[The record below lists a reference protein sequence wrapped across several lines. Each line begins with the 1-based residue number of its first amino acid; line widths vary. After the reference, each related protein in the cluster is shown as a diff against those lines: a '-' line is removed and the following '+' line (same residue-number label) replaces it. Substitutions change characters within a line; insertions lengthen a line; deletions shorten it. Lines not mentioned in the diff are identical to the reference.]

1 MKTATYTATDT
12 VFRLGLLILCASF
25 TVFCFPFI
33 LPANEGL
40 FLVNLLF
47 TAMYFVALLVHGK
60 LRKGRL
66 GLYAMFVFLAI
77 FLVSAYALNREMEV
91 FKTSTGWLSAV
102 LIISCINLILF
113 AYRENISPCIQY
125 LMSFI
130 AGISFVIFG
139 YLVIYLIPLYALSA
153 IGAVFLGISLHSFV
167 PLLFCIYIIVLF
179 SKLKAVSKSYL
190 HFFWAGFAAAL
201 LSLLTF
207 LTVWGFTLKALN
219 NTTHADLPAWVVKAQ
234 KAKPG
239 PVTEKVLKTGLA
251 YSVPDGDFS
260 DFLWS
265 TPRRNFDEE
274 MKHDPMVMTA
284 ALIGGKP
291 AVDDDDKIK
300 ILNTIYDVRY
310 NAEERYWSGND
321 LATTKVDTQI
331 EIWPDIRIAFTEMQ
345 LEVFNRKKKTG
356 WRNDQQEAIYSF
368 YLPEGSVVTSLSLWI
383 EGKEEKAILTTKSKA
398 VTAYKTIVGVE
409 VRDPSVVHWQEGNR
423 VSVRVFP
430 VINEES
436 RIFKIGVSFPL
447 LLSGN
452 KLQYHPVYFDGPP
465 AAHAKEKTTIRF
477 STPSGYDHTPRGFT
491 KINGGLERKGSYT
504 ANWQLDFPKTDIRRS
519 AFSFK
524 ETTYRIQPVG
534 NILEAADIQAVYL
547 DINASWTPVE
557 YRNVLTLLRGKTV
570 LVADEAQQ
578 MIPLTEDN
586 REQVFTSLKKNG
598 FSLFPFHKVED
609 TDHALVITKSS
620 ALSPSL
626 DDLDQTKFLQEMKD
640 CFAGG
645 RRIRLYNIGSELSL
659 YLKTLKEF
667 RCFYYAGGDI
677 NRLHELIST
686 RRFPTPREEKNQV
699 IIDAA
704 EIMIEASD
712 MPAEEA
718 NGPDHIMR
726 LFTYNN
732 ILKNNGVALLTD
744 RSLEEAVLEEAQTAY
759 VVSPVS
765 SLIVLET
772 KQDYERFNIEDSKEG
787 LKNAALQSKGAVP
800 EPHEWALIILVGLL
814 LLYVKCKHGFTLK
827 TNR

>member
-1 MKTATYTATDT
+1 MKPAVYSATDT
-12 VFRLGLLILCASF
+12 VFRLGLLILCFSF
-25 TVFCFPFI
+25 AVFCFPFV

-47 TAMYFVALLVHGK
+47 TAMYFIALLMHGK

-91 FKTSTGWLSAV
+91 FKTSTGWLSV
-102 LIISCINLILF
+102 LLVISCINFILF
-113 AYRENISPCIQY
+113 AYRERIPLRIQY

-130 AGISFVIFG
+130 AGISFVLFG
-139 YLVIYLIPLYALSA
+139 YLVIYLIPLYAFSA
-153 IGAVFLGISLHSFV
+153 IGAIFLGISLHSFV

-179 SKLKAVSKSYL
+179 NKLAAVSKTYL
-190 HFFWAGFAAAL
+190 HFFWTGLAAAL
-201 LSLLTF
+201 LSLLIF

-219 NTTHADLPAWVVKAQ
+219 NANHEDLPAWVVKAQ
-234 KAKPG
+234 KIRPG
-239 PVTEKVLKTGLA
+239 SITEKILKTDLA
-251 YSVPDGDFS
+251 YGVPDGEFS
-260 DFLWS
+260 DFFWS
-265 TPRRNFDEE
+265 VPSRSFGEE
-274 MKHDPMVMTA
+274 MKHDPMVVTA

-291 AVDDDDKIK
+291 SIDNRDKIK

-321 LATTKVDTQI
+321 LSTTNVDTKI
-331 EIWPDIRIAFTEMQ
+331 EIWPDIRIAYTQMQ
-345 LEVFNRKKKTG
+345 LEVFNKHPKTRWG
-356 WRNDQQEAIYSF
+356 RDQQEAIYSF

-398 VTAYKTIVGVE
+398 VAAYKTIVGVE
-409 VRDPSVVHWQEGNR
+409 ARDPSVVHWQEGNR

-436 RIFKIGVSFPL
+436 RVFKIGISSPL
-447 LLSGN
+447 LLSGDQ
-452 KLQYHPVYFDGPP
+452 LQYHPVYFEGPP
-465 AAHAKEKTTIRF
+465 AAHAKEKTSIRF
-477 STPSGYDHTPRGFT
+477 ATPPVYGRLPRGFKKT
-491 KINGGLERKGSYT
+491 NDGLVREGSYT
-504 ANWQLDFPKTDIRRS
+504 ANWQLDIPKTDLPRS
-519 AFSFK
+519 AFRFG
-524 ETTYRIQPVG
+524 ETTYRVQSVG
-534 NILEAADIQAVYL
+534 NILEAADIRTIYL
-547 DINASWTPVE
+547 DIDASWTMTE
-557 YRNVLTLLRGKTV
+557 FRHVLTMLKGKTV
-570 LVADEAQQ
+570 LVADEASQ
-578 MIPLTEDN
+578 MTALTEEN
-586 REQVFTSLKKNG
+586 SEQLFRSLKKNG
-598 FSLFPFHKVED
+598 FCLFPFHKVKD

-626 DDLDQTKFLQEMKD
+626 DDLEQTKFLQQMKD
-640 CFAGG
+640 CFADG
-645 RRIRLYNIGSELSL
+645 RRIRLYNIGGELSL

-667 RCFYYAGGDI
+667 RCFYYATGDM
-677 NRLHELIST
+677 NRLQELIST
-686 RRFPTPREEKNQV
+686 HRFPAQREQKNQV

-704 EIMIEASD
+704 EIMIEASG
-712 MPAEEA
+712 MPAEDA

-744 RSLEEAVLEEAQTAY
+744 RSLEEGVLDEAQTAY

-772 KQDYERFNIEDSKEG
+772 QKDYERFNIEDSKEG

-800 EPHEWALIILVGLL
+800 EPHEWVLIILVGLL
-814 LLYVKCKHGFTLK
+814 LLYVKRKHVFTLK
-827 TNR
+827 ASR

>member
-1 MKTATYTATDT
+1 MKPAIYTATDT

-60 LRKGRL
+60 LRKGRM

-113 AYRENISPCIQY
+113 AYRENISKPVQY

-130 AGISFVIFG
+130 AGISFVLFG
-139 YLVIYLIPLYALSA
+139 YLAIYLIPLYALSA
-153 IGAVFLGISLHSFV
+153 IGAIFLGISLHSFV

-179 SKLKAVSKSYL
+179 SKLEKVSKSYV
-190 HFFWAGFAAAL
+190 HFFWTGFAAAL
-201 LSLLTF
+201 VSLLIF
-207 LTVWGFTLKALN
+207 LTAWGFTLKALN
-219 NTTHADLPAWVVKAQ
+219 KTTHADLPGWVAKAQ
-234 KAKPG
+234 KLRPG
-239 PVTEKVLKTGLA
+239 PVTEKVLKTDLA
-251 YSVPDGDFS
+251 YSIPNGDFS
-260 DFLWS
+260 NFLWS
-265 TPRRNFDEE
+265 VPRRNFDEE
-274 MKHDPMVMTA
+274 IKHDPMVMTA

-291 AVDDDDKIK
+291 AIDDTDKIK

-310 NAEERYWSGND
+310 NAEERYWSGTD
-321 LATTKVDTQI
+321 LSTTKVDTQI
-331 EIWPDIRIAFTEMQ
+331 EIWPDIRIAYTEMQ
-345 LEVFNRKKKTG
+345 LEVFNSRKKTG

-409 VRDPSVVHWQEGNR
+409 VRDPSVVHRQEGNR
-423 VSVRVFP
+423 VSLRVFP

-436 RIFKIGVSFPL
+436 RLFKIGVSSPL

-452 KLQYHPVYFDGPP
+452 QLQYHPVYFDGPP
-465 AAHAKEKTTIRF
+465 AAHAKEKTGIRF
-477 STPSGYDHTPRGFT
+477 STPAVYDHIPRGFK
-491 KINGGLERKGSYT
+491 KIGGGLEREGNYT
-504 ANWQLDFPKTDIRRS
+504 ANWQLDIPKTDIRRS
-519 AFSFK
+519 TFSSQ
-524 ETTYRIQPVG
+524 ETNYRVQPVG
-534 NILEAADIQAVYL
+534 NILETADIQAAYL
-547 DINASWTPVE
+547 DINASWTTTE
-557 YRNVLTLLRGKTV
+557 FRNVLTLLRGKTV
-570 LVADEAQQ
+570 FVADEAQQ
-578 MIPLTEDN
+578 IIFLNEEN
-586 REQVFTSLKKNG
+586 REQVFASLKRNG

-609 TDHALVITKSS
+609 PDHSLVITKSS

-626 DDLDQTKFLQEMKD
+626 DDLDQTKFLQEMKN
-640 CFAGG
+640 CFSDG

-667 RCFYYAGGDI
+667 RCFYYAGGNI
-677 NRLHELIST
+677 NRLHELVTT
-686 RRFPTPREEKNQV
+686 RQFPAQREKENQV

-712 MPAEEA
+712 IPAEDA
-718 NGPDHIMR
+718 NGPGHIMR
-726 LFTYNN
+726 LFVYNN

-744 RSLEEAVLEEAQTAY
+744 RSLEDEVLDEAQTAY

-772 KQDYERFNIEDSKEG
+772 QKDYERFNIEDSKNG

-814 LLYVKCKHGFTLK
+814 LYVKWKHGFTLK
-827 TNR
+827 ANR